1 MAAAPRPLLLPLLLF
16 TAAVGA
22 LLWSSLKLAG
32 VPVGPVHLGILVYF
46 GLASLLLHRWQE
58 GVLEG
63 RPMLFQQRFMAG
75 LVIKMLVSLV
85 LLVALVLVLPREM
98 VLSGAITFCA
108 LYLAYLGFSTARLVG
123 MMRRNG
129 RA

>member
-58 GVLEG
+58 GGLEG

-75 LVIKMLVSLV
+75 LVIKMQHRPRRDVRLRERGG
-85 LLVALVLVLPREM
+85 VAVR
-98 VLSGAITFCA
+98 G
-108 LYLAYLGFSTARLVG
+108 
-123 MMRRNG
+123 RRHF